1 MGHLWESSGHD
12 LTDAGSGL
20 TDRAFGLKGEEVGSP
35 KCHVERSRNV
45 GSLNVGKSPRAG
57 FKFKRSW
64 SCGFWVPSFG
74 FQASG
79 WGCVSMR
86 YAVDSLQ

>member
-1 MGHLWESSGHD
+1 MGHSQKRFGHD
-12 LTDAGSGL
+12 LTDAGFGL
-20 TDRAFGLKGEEVGSP
+20 TDAGFGLRGEEVGSP